1 MIILGHYFYD
11 VYTMIPDFSWIP
23 HEVAHQWWGDGIFF
37 EYRDYA
43 LSESLTEYIKLQYL
57 KSRGR
62 GYEEQLEYYK
72 TMMERAEKSLPIADI
87 HSVESQDESIAIYHA
102 APYRLSLLDMATVNT
117 ALRQLYNKHKYTTVG
132 RDTFLQECQS
142 LRLWLF

>member
-1 MIILGHYFYD
+1 M
-11 VYTMIPDFSWIP
+11 
-23 HEVAHQWWGDGIFF
+23 AHQWWGDGVFF

-62 GYEEQLEYYK
+62 GYEEQMEYYK
-72 TMMERAEKSLPIADI
+72 TMMERAKKSLPIADI

-102 APYRLSLLDMATVNT
+102 APYRLTLEVTTSVNT
-117 ALRQLYNKHKYTTVG
+117 ALQQLYHNHKHIIVS
-132 RDTFLQECQS
+132 REVFLQECKALQD
-142 LRLWLF
+142 WLKSE

>member
-1 MIILGHYFYD
+1 
-11 VYTMIPDFSWIP
+11 MIPDFSWIS

-62 GYEEQLEYYK
+62 GYEEQLEYYQA
-72 TMMERAEKSLPIADI
+72 MMERAEKKLPIADI

-102 APYRLSLLDMATVNT
+102 APYRLSLMKATSVNT
-117 ALRQLYNKHKYTTVG
+117 ALQQLYHNHKHTIVS
-132 RDTFLQECQS
+132 RDRFLQECKALQH
-142 LRLWLF
+142 WLKSE